1 MQAQENATFRNT
13 VILIVGLFVVWEL
26 AYLVV
31 GDVALRSPW
40 QTTQFLGK
48 LMQTDLFWLHLADS
62 LKAFAVALVIAVVL
76 GLLIGF
82 ALGLHRLSGE
92 AMEPMLVA
100 LYSIPK
106 ITLYPIILLAFG
118 IGISAKIAFG
128 AIHGIIPVA
137 LFTLNAVRTTRPIL
151 IKTGRVMKLSPVVMV
166 REILFPAAVPEIFTG
181 IRVGFSLT
189 LIGTVL
195 GEMFAA
201 QRGLGYLLMSAISL
215 YNVDLIMAVTFLLVV
230 LAAAVNTVLLVI
242 DRRLHTARLSI
253 FLFEL
258 VPFPQIERVG
268 EALQRH
274 LLLAIR
280 EGALFAGSEST
291 QAMQALLHCLG
302 HASDEDVRI
311 SDLGKSHV
319 EKLGRRQPRRRRRLE
334 NRGAVP
340 GTFERIA
347 DPEIVLRRLQAGH
360 ENPVDPETRN
370 RSARLIAASR
380 PSAP

>member
-1 MQAQENATFRNT
+1 MRPQENTTFRNT
-13 VILIVGLFVVWEL
+13 VILIVGLFLVWEL

-31 GDVALRSPW
+31 GNVALRSPW
-40 QTTQFLGK
+40 QTVKFLGD
-48 LMQTDLFWLHLADS
+48 LMRTDLFWLHLADS
-62 LKAFAVALVIAVVL
+62 LKAFAVALTIAIVL

-128 AIHGIIPVA
+128 TIHGIVPVA

-151 IKTGRVMKLSPVVMV
+151 IKTGRVLKLSPAGMV

-201 QRGLGYLLMSAISL
+201 QRGLGYMLMSAISL
-215 YNVDLIMAVTFLLVV
+215 YNVDLIMSVTFLLIV
-230 LAAAVNTVLLVI
+230 LAASVNMALLVI
-242 DRRLHTARLSI
+242 DRRLHH
-253 FLFEL
+253 
-258 VPFPQIERVG
+258 G
-268 EALQRH
+268 
-274 LLLAIR
+274 
-280 EGALFAGSEST
+280 
-291 QAMQALLHCLG
+291 
-302 HASDEDVRI
+302 
-311 SDLGKSHV
+311 
-319 EKLGRRQPRRRRRLE
+319 
-334 NRGAVP
+334 
-340 GTFERIA
+340 
-347 DPEIVLRRLQAGH
+347 
-360 ENPVDPETRN
+360 
-370 RSARLIAASR
+370 
-380 PSAP
+380 

>member
-1 MQAQENATFRNT
+1 MRPQENTTFRNT
-13 VILIVGLFVVWEL
+13 VILIVGLFLVWEL

-31 GDVALRSPW
+31 GNVALRSPW
-40 QTTQFLGK
+40 QTVKFLGD
-48 LMQTDLFWLHLADS
+48 LMRTDLFWLQLADS
-62 LKAFAVALVIAVVL
+62 LKAFAVALTIAIVL

-128 AIHGIIPVA
+128 TIHGIVPVA

-151 IKTGRVMKLSPVVMV
+151 IKTGRVLKLSPAGMV

-215 YNVDLIMAVTFLLVV
+215 YNIDLIMSVTFLLVV
-230 LAAAVNTVLLVI
+230 LAAIVNMVLLVI
-242 DRRLHTARLSI
+242 DRRLHH
-253 FLFEL
+253 
-258 VPFPQIERVG
+258 G
-268 EALQRH
+268 
-274 LLLAIR
+274 
-280 EGALFAGSEST
+280 
-291 QAMQALLHCLG
+291 
-302 HASDEDVRI
+302 
-311 SDLGKSHV
+311 
-319 EKLGRRQPRRRRRLE
+319 
-334 NRGAVP
+334 
-340 GTFERIA
+340 
-347 DPEIVLRRLQAGH
+347 
-360 ENPVDPETRN
+360 
-370 RSARLIAASR
+370 
-380 PSAP
+380 

>member
-1 MQAQENATFRNT
+1 MRPQENTTFRNT
-13 VILIVGLFVVWEL
+13 VILIVGLFLVWEL

-31 GDVALRSPW
+31 GNVALRSPW
-40 QTTQFLGK
+40 QTVKFLGD
-48 LMQTDLFWLHLADS
+48 LMRTDLFWLHLADS
-62 LKAFAVALVIAVVL
+62 LKAFAVALTIAIVL

-128 AIHGIIPVA
+128 TIHGIVPVA

-151 IKTGRVMKLSPVVMV
+151 IKTGRVLKLSPAVMV

-201 QRGLGYLLMSAISL
+201 QRGLGYMLMSAISL
-215 YNVDLIMAVTFLLVV
+215 YNIDLIMSVTFLLVV
-230 LAAAVNTVLLVI
+230 LAASVNMALLVI
-242 DRRLHTARLSI
+242 DRRLHH
-253 FLFEL
+253 
-258 VPFPQIERVG
+258 G
-268 EALQRH
+268 
-274 LLLAIR
+274 
-280 EGALFAGSEST
+280 
-291 QAMQALLHCLG
+291 
-302 HASDEDVRI
+302 
-311 SDLGKSHV
+311 
-319 EKLGRRQPRRRRRLE
+319 
-334 NRGAVP
+334 
-340 GTFERIA
+340 
-347 DPEIVLRRLQAGH
+347 
-360 ENPVDPETRN
+360 
-370 RSARLIAASR
+370 
-380 PSAP
+380 

>member
-1 MQAQENATFRNT
+1 MRPQENATFRNT
-13 VILIVGLFVVWEL
+13 VILIVGLFLFWEL

-40 QTTQFLGK
+40 QTVNFLGK

-62 LKAFAVALVIAVVL
+62 LKAFAVALAIAVIL

-128 AIHGIIPVA
+128 AIHGIIPIA

-151 IKTGRVMKLSPVVMV
+151 IKTGRVLKLSPAVMV

-201 QRGLGYLLMSAISL
+201 QRGLGYMLMSAISL
-215 YNVDLIMAVTFLLVV
+215 YNIELIMSITFLLVV
-230 LAAAVNTVLLVI
+230 LAATVNMALLVI
-242 DRRLHTARLSI
+242 DRRLHH
-253 FLFEL
+253 
-258 VPFPQIERVG
+258 G
-268 EALQRH
+268 
-274 LLLAIR
+274 
-280 EGALFAGSEST
+280 
-291 QAMQALLHCLG
+291 
-302 HASDEDVRI
+302 
-311 SDLGKSHV
+311 
-319 EKLGRRQPRRRRRLE
+319 
-334 NRGAVP
+334 
-340 GTFERIA
+340 
-347 DPEIVLRRLQAGH
+347 
-360 ENPVDPETRN
+360 
-370 RSARLIAASR
+370 
-380 PSAP
+380 

>member
-1 MQAQENATFRNT
+1 MRPQENATFRNT
-13 VILIVGLFVVWEL
+13 VILIVGLFLVWEL

-31 GDVALRSPW
+31 GNVALRSPW
-40 QTTQFLGK
+40 QTVKFLGD
-48 LMQTDLFWLHLADS
+48 LMRTDLFWLHLADS
-62 LKAFAVALVIAVVL
+62 LKAFAVALTIAIVL

-128 AIHGIIPVA
+128 TIHGIVPVA

-151 IKTGRVMKLSPVVMV
+151 IKTGRVLKLSPAVMV

-201 QRGLGYLLMSAISL
+201 QRGLGYMLMSAISL
-215 YNVDLIMAVTFLLVV
+215 YNIDLIMSVTFLLVV
-230 LAAAVNTVLLVI
+230 LAASVNMALLVI
-242 DRRLHTARLSI
+242 DRRLHH
-253 FLFEL
+253 
-258 VPFPQIERVG
+258 G
-268 EALQRH
+268 
-274 LLLAIR
+274 
-280 EGALFAGSEST
+280 
-291 QAMQALLHCLG
+291 
-302 HASDEDVRI
+302 
-311 SDLGKSHV
+311 
-319 EKLGRRQPRRRRRLE
+319 
-334 NRGAVP
+334 
-340 GTFERIA
+340 
-347 DPEIVLRRLQAGH
+347 
-360 ENPVDPETRN
+360 
-370 RSARLIAASR
+370 
-380 PSAP
+380 

>member
-1 MQAQENATFRNT
+1 MQGQASGAFRNT
-13 VILIVGLFVVWEL
+13 TILIVGLFLFWEL

-40 QTTQFLGK
+40 QTIQFLSK

-62 LKAFAVALVIAVVL
+62 LKAFAVALAIAVVL

-137 LFTLNAVRTTRPIL
+137 LFTLNAVRTTKPIL
-151 IKTGRVMKLSPVVMV
+151 IKTGRVLKLSPTVMV

-215 YNVDLIMAVTFLLVV
+215 YNIDLIMSVTFLLVV
-230 LAAAVNTVLLVI
+230 LAASVNMVLLVI
-242 DRRLHTARLSI
+242 DRRLHH
-253 FLFEL
+253 
-258 VPFPQIERVG
+258 G
-268 EALQRH
+268 
-274 LLLAIR
+274 
-280 EGALFAGSEST
+280 
-291 QAMQALLHCLG
+291 
-302 HASDEDVRI
+302 
-311 SDLGKSHV
+311 
-319 EKLGRRQPRRRRRLE
+319 
-334 NRGAVP
+334 
-340 GTFERIA
+340 
-347 DPEIVLRRLQAGH
+347 
-360 ENPVDPETRN
+360 
-370 RSARLIAASR
+370 
-380 PSAP
+380 